1 MKYVVFVITIGAI
14 CIPLAL
20 MGLMTGTIIP
30 LLIASTILIVCN
42 VLIEISN
49 KSRFLQDQILELKE
63 QVADQDRKIEMLQA
77 QQSQNVEG

>member
-30 LLIASTILIVCN
+30 LLIASTILIACN
-42 VLIEISN
+42 VLIEIRRVLR
-49 KSRFLQDQILELKE
+49 K
-63 QVADQDRKIEMLQA
+63 DR
-77 QQSQNVEG
+77 